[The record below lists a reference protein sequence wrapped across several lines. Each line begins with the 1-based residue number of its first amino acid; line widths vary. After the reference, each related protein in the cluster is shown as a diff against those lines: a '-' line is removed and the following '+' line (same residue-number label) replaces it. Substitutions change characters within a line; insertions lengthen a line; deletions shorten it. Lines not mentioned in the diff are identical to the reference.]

1 MKTLLLRYAVLAACA
16 AAQFRASG
24 AGDPLDHWSQMD
36 ATGPIPA
43 GAIRYGG
50 GKWLG
55 LDPDGR
61 LVSSTNG
68 LHWQVSRTFEAGES
82 PGDLDYANGLWV
94 LVGAQSTNVF
104 VLTSEDGAVWE
115 RSVVPAIPPDVGGA
129 PISYGLKVRRGGGEW
144 VVRVGHRWVLKS
156 TNGRNWA
163 LSVLGSPPEGE
174 IWDLTYG
181 DHKWVAQVKEL
192 DVFTAF
198 PFACSTNLI
207 DWEWWNP
214 WPSGYAGREFIDLKF
229 FNGVWFGVPWPMVID
244 GIAPFRMQLPVLT
257 STDGTNWIV
266 RHVETNLSGLS
277 IINGRLVA
285 LSYTGPGVVGGSGR
299 SMMLTSDPLVS
310 LQLATRGTLTVQR
323 AAGMPV
329 VVEWTEDFHTWQ
341 TLTNLASGQPLET
354 VTDSSDGITKRFY
367 RAHSP

>member
-1 MKTLLLRYAVLAACA
+1 
-16 AAQFRASG
+16 
-24 AGDPLDHWSQMD
+24 MD
-36 ATGPIPA
+36 ATGPLPA
-43 GAIRYGG
+43 FAIRHGG

-55 LDPDGR
+55 LDPHGR

-68 LHWQVSRTFEAGES
+68 LHWQISRTFEAGES

-104 VLTSEDGAVWE
+104 VLASEDGVVWE
-115 RSVVPAIPPDVGGA
+115 RSIVPAIPPYDGGF
-129 PISYGLKVRRGGGEW
+129 PTSGLKVRHGGGEW
-144 VVRVGHRWVLKS
+144 VVRVHNRWVLKS
-156 TNGRNWA
+156 ADGRNWA
-163 LSVLGSPPEGE
+163 LSPLGSPPAGE

-181 DHKWVAQVKEL
+181 DHRWVAQVNL
-192 DVFTAF
+192 FLNSF

-214 WPSGYAGREFIDLKF
+214 WPAGCAGRVFHSLKF
-229 FNGVWFGVPWPMVID
+229 FNGVWFGVLWPLVID
-244 GIAPFRMQLPVLT
+244 AGSQQVPVLT

-266 RHVETNLSGLS
+266 RHVESDLCDLS

-285 LSYTGPGVVGGSGR
+285 LSYAGPSVEGGSGLGL
-299 SMMLTSDPLVS
+299 MLSSDPLIG
-310 LQLATRGTLTVQR
+310 LQLTTRGTLRVQR

-341 TLTNLASGQPLET
+341 TLTNLTFGQPLET
-354 VTDSSDGITKRFY
+354 VTDSTDGITKRFY